1 MVGLRLVYLLCGAL
15 IMLDAFGNKLDIGC
29 QVLAITSTNTFQT
42 FYLGKIVNF
51 IGKLASVEV
60 QEVSVSYGEEYVPK
74 SGDEKRI
81 CPSHRLV
88 KI

>member
-1 MVGLRLVYLLCGAL
+1 MVELRLVYLPYGVLV
-15 IMLDAFGNKLDIGC
+15 MLDAFGNELDIGC

-42 FYLGKIVNF
+42 FYLGKIINF
-51 IGKLASVEV
+51 IGELASVEV

-74 SGDEKRI
+74 SGDENRI